1 MLVCFFQCL
10 VMRPIHVTVLI
21 FALHPVSELLVRPGQ
36 VLFELSLV
44 ACPVSLEFRF
54 RFLHVP
60 IDRFCFYLADC
71 LPLDK
76 IGFLVACSSSHCT
89 AQLDSSTPLTLCS
102 QCLELDVEPAS
113 IVSLTSS
120 NQALHLG
127 DCLQGRGIQ
136 AIDPRI
142 AQVTLTYSNLFCV

>member
-44 ACPVSLEFRF
+44 ASPICLELRF
-54 RFLHVP
+54 RLLHVP
-60 IDRFCFYLADC
+60 IDRFGFDLADC

-76 IGFLVACSSSHCT
+76 IGFLVASCSSHST
-89 AQLDSSTPLTLCS
+89 A
-102 QCLELDVEPAS
+102 
-113 IVSLTSS
+113 
-120 NQALHLG
+120 
-127 DCLQGRGIQ
+127 
-136 AIDPRI
+136 
-142 AQVTLTYSNLFCV
+142 